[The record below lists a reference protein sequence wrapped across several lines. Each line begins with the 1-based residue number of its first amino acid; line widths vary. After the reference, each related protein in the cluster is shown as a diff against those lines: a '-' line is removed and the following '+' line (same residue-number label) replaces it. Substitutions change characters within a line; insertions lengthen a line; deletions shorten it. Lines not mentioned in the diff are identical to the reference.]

1 MGSIGSSV
9 RVCHNAH
16 DKKKS
21 YFQSLKGC
29 PHFGGN
35 PHLTRTTG
43 RTFSSYKTVSEQ
55 LLRHME
61 VVK

>member
-1 MGSIGSSV
+1 M
-9 RVCHNAH
+9 HMT
-16 DKKKS
+16 KKS
-21 YFQSLKGC
+21 YFQGLEGC

-43 RTFSSYKTVSEQ
+43 RTFSCDETVSEQ
-55 LLRHME
+55 SLRHME